1 MNKSALA
8 YLAAAASVSFL
19 LGAQSASA
27 ASTDELRAKAYFQAI
42 AGGNAETIASFYA
55 EKAEFHWVGGP
66 LAGIYKGKPQI
77 QGVWRKFVDAAGE
90 MKHKIV
96 EISESRNGRI
106 STVTAKVNFIGPK
119 EVPVKFILMYEDG
132 KITNEIWQVD
142 KEPQSYA
149 KAEPAPAP
157 APAPKKADEPVEQPT
172 DSAAAPDAA
181 AGDQPRQ
188 VIATVTAPPPGAPA
202 NGEPAEAGPDAGPNG
217 GPSATLA
224 PPPTPEKRASD
235 PTPPRKKTAE
245 VKKPQNKTIG
255 GEEYDNYDDDDYYD
269 EYRRPRRHYFRR
281 YYGDDYGYYDRGYRF
296 GNGYYRYRGG
306 Y

>member
-19 LGAQSASA
+19 LVAQGAAA

-77 QGVWRKFVDAAGE
+77 QSVWRKFADAAGE
-90 MKHKIV
+90 MKHKVV

-106 STVTAKVNFIGPK
+106 STVTARVNFIGPK

-157 APAPKKADEPVEQPT
+157 VPEKADEPVDQPA
-172 DSAAAPDAA
+172 DSADAPDTA

-188 VIATVTAPPPGAPA
+188 VIATITTPPPGAPA
-202 NGEPAEAGPDAGPNG
+202 DGEPAEAGPDG
-217 GPSATLA
+217 GPSAALAA
-224 PPPTPEKRASD
+224 PPPPEKRASD
-235 PTPPRKKTAE
+235 ATPPRKKTAE

-255 GEEYDNYDDDDYYD
+255 GEEYDNYDDEDYYD
-269 EYRRPRRHYFRR
+269 EYRRPRRHYYGYRR
-281 YYGDDYGYYDRGYRF
+281 YYGDDYGYYGRG
-296 GNGYYRYRGG
+296 YRYRGG